1 MTATMDDGPE
11 LAPVGTWGRYAL
23 LGRIRSGAIETWR
36 AREETSVGG
45 LRDVALHRVMP
56 GASGGSLL
64 ADARL
69 AVQVSHP
76 HLEHVYDYGEVD
88 GIAFVATEWNPGV
101 SLDALVSTLG
111 AMSPPLAARAVA
123 DVAAALHTLHR
134 ADDALGRPLEIVHRG
149 VRAETVHIG
158 LDGRVTLRGR
168 VPSGDLAPQ
177 SPEECAGL
185 MTDGRADVFGLG
197 AVFVEALTGSA
208 PFRRETADA
217 TREAIESQAVPTVGH
232 GLDELAR
239 RALAKDPD
247 SRFESA
253 GALAVA
259 LERWLAEQGHTV
271 EQHALAG
278 LATNAVLQLPVEL
291 DRAASVAPPRKV
303 EAPTLETTGP
313 PDRPWNLI
321 FGLALLL
328 VAGILAAVL
337 FGLD

>member
-1 MTATMDDGPE
+1 MDDPPE

-23 LGRIRSGAIETWR
+23 LGRIRPGSIETWR
-36 AREETSVGG
+36 AREETCVGG

-101 SLDALVSTLG
+101 SLQALVSALG
-111 AMSPPLAARAVA
+111 AMPPPLAARAVA

-185 MTDGRADVFGLG
+185 TTDGRADVFGLG
-197 AVFVEALTGSA
+197 AVFVEALTGRP
-208 PFRRETADA
+208 PFRGETPDA
-217 TREAIESQAVPTVGH
+217 TRDAIQSQAVPTVGH
-232 GLDELAR
+232 DLDALAR
-239 RALAKDPD
+239 RALSKDPET
-247 SRFESA
+247 RFESA

-259 LERWLAEQGHTV
+259 LERWLAEHGHTV
-271 EQHALAG
+271 EPHALAG
-278 LATNAVLQLPVEL
+278 LATNAVMQLPLEL
-291 DRAASVAPPRKV
+291 DRSASVAPPPIV
-303 EAPTLETTGP
+303 EAPTPEAAP
-313 PDRPWNLI
+313 PADRPWNLI
-321 FGLALLL
+321 FGLGLLL
-328 VAGILAAVL
+328 AAGVLAAVL